1 MKKIK
6 KETKKTPFWESRL
19 MWEWRGKR
27 EGCWGGVEMVVG
39 GGREGGGGRGRNVKV
54 YDEKEEKGG

>member
-1 MKKIK
+1 
-6 KETKKTPFWESRL
+6 